1 MPTAINVH
9 GNPGMASAGMG
20 DVLSG
25 IVAAF
30 IGQGLP
36 PFAAARSAVL
46 IHALCA
52 ERFGAEQDQI
62 GLIAGDIIDRIP
74 QVIGQLRAAD

>member
-1 MPTAINVH
+1 MAINTH

-25 IVAAF
+25 IIAAMM
-30 IGQGLP
+30 GQGLSAYE
-36 PFAAARSAVL
+36 AAKTSVF

-52 ERFGAEQDQI
+52 EKFTENSDQT
-62 GLIAGDIIDRIP
+62 GLIASDIIAAIP
-74 QVIGQLRAAD
+74 QVVRYLRDVS

>member
-1 MPTAINVH
+1 
-9 GNPGMASAGMG
+9 
-20 DVLSG
+20 
-25 IVAAF
+25 
-30 IGQGLP
+30 
-36 PFAAARSAVL
+36 L